1 MKKLLIIIVLI
12 LVVLF
17 STGYLSYDYVKEKSY
32 EKLGDALGIDSE
44 VKEVNPET
52 TLEETEEPVVSEEP
66 EPEVEETVGCQTN
79 AECEV
84 GTFCI
89 DGDCGTIANLYKT
102 EGCTEKCN
110 FNSVV
115 IETSD
120 GQTFTLNRGQGD
132 YTAAGALEWALAS
145 GPNYC
150 PESDDI
156 VVPVKIKKKNAG
168 KLLSEQYII
177 VLVGEKSE
185 VVTHPTIKSVQFTF
199 TIKSVKEEC
208 G

>member
-1 MKKLLIIIVLI
+1 MKKVLIIIILV

-17 STGYLSYDYVKEKSY
+17 STGYLSYDYVKEWSY
-32 EKLGDALGIDSE
+32 EKLGDALGIDKETE
-44 VKEVNPET
+44 VVPEATLET
-52 TLEETEEPVVSEEP
+52 TEVLPTNDEEVIEEPLEKPNCE
-66 EPEVEETVGCQTN
+66 TN
-79 AECEV
+79 ADCAQ

-89 DGDCGTIANLYKT
+89 DDECGTIANLYKT

-110 FNSVV
+110 FDSVV

-132 YTAAGALEWALAS
+132 YTAAGALEWTLAS
-145 GPNYC
+145 GPDYC

-156 VVPVKIKKKNAG
+156 IVPVKIKKKNAG
-168 KLLSEQYII
+168 QVLSEQYVT
-177 VLVGEKSE
+177 VLVGETSE

-199 TIKSVKEEC
+199 TIKSVDETC

>member
-1 MKKLLIIIVLI
+1 MKKLLIIIVLV

-17 STGYLSYDYVKEKSY
+17 STGYLSYDYVKEWSY
-32 EKLGDALGIDSE
+32 DKLGDALGIGS
-44 VKEVNPET
+44 KETGLT
-52 TLEETEEPVVSEEP
+52 TKTDLVQVTEETEPVGTVEPTDTK
-66 EPEVEETVGCQTN
+66 ETDVCETN
-79 AECEV
+79 ADCGQ

-89 DGDCGTIANLYKT
+89 DDKCGTIENLYKT

-132 YTAAGALEWALAS
+132 YTAAGALEWTLVS
-145 GPNYC
+145 GPDYC

-156 VVPVKIKKKNAG
+156 IVPVKIKKKNAG
-168 KLLSEQYII
+168 KVLSEQ
-177 VLVGEKSE
+177 
-185 VVTHPTIKSVQFTF
+185 
-199 TIKSVKEEC
+199 
-208 G
+208 

>member
-44 VKEVNPET
+44 EKEVAPET
-52 TLEETEEPVVSEEP
+52 TLEETEEPVIEEP
-66 EPEVEETVGCQTN
+66 TETEPEETNGCETN
-79 AECEV
+79 ADCGA

-89 DGDCGTIANLYKT
+89 DTECGTIDNLYKT

-132 YTAAGALEWALAS
+132 YTAAGALEWTLAS
-145 GPNYC
+145 GPDYC

-156 VVPVKIKKKNAG
+156 IVPVKIKKKNAG
-168 KLLSEQYII
+168 KLLSEQYLT
-177 VLVGEKSE
+177 VLVGETSE

-199 TIKSVKEEC
+199 TIKSVEEEC